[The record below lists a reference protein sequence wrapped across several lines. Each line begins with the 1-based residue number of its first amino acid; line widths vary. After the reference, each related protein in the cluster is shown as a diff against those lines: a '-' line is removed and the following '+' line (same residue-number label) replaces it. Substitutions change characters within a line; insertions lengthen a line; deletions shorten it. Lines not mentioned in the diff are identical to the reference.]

1 MSRQASHQSP
11 VNLYKSSS
19 FAQDLASVER
29 ASALRDLR
37 PQTQVLE
44 ADLSREIKK
53 IRAVLAAFEL
63 GNQEEKVYEMSFHE
77 TYNVEDAIKR
87 LQKLVQNGMNINID
101 SDKINF
107 LHKSAIL
114 DT

>member
-1 MSRQASHQSP
+1 
-11 VNLYKSSS
+11 
-19 FAQDLASVER
+19 
-29 ASALRDLR
+29 
-37 PQTQVLE
+37 
-44 ADLSREIKK
+44 
-53 IRAVLAAFEL
+53 
-63 GNQEEKVYEMSFHE
+63 MSFHE